1 MTRARA
7 TTALVLTTLAA
18 GALPATSTAAPVKG
32 LQDADMAF
40 NHPQLQD
47 EFLLRATEAKVRL
60 TRFNPRWDGRSR
72 VPDAGQI
79 AQLKAF
85 AAKAVA
91 TGSSIKDVEIAPYI
105 PGGES
110 FNPRR
115 TRKGPTA
122 GSKISRSA
130 YRAWLDALTK
140 ELKDLPLRK
149 FYTAINEPNWYSA
162 IPRRGGATMYR
173 NLHNDAYRIVKK
185 NDPKA
190 KVLFGE
196 LAPFA
201 RKASKNYP
209 VGRATDPGDFVRE
222 VLGLDSKWRAKRGTK
237 RSKFTI
243 KADGVALHTYD
254 FKANPSKRLKDRDK
268 WTQANLSYAKSDL
281 RKAARTKRISSSAVK
296 RIYLTEFAYKTR
308 NAPAADRLS
317 ESRAASY
324 LKSAWKIAKK
334 QGVRSFLWYQLR
346 DPQNDA
352 ETWQSGLLPRE
363 GDGGRLWTTFRGLK

>member
-7 TTALVLTTLAA
+7 TTVLVLTTLAA
-18 GALPATSTAAPVKG
+18 GVVPATAGAAPSKG

-40 NHPQLQD
+40 KHPQLQN
-47 EFLLRATEAKVRL
+47 ELLLRATEAKVRM
-60 TRFNPRWDGRSR
+60 TRFNPRWDGQSR

-91 TGSSIKDVEIAPYI
+91 TGSSIKEVEIAPYI

-122 GSKISRSA
+122 GSKISRTA
-130 YRAWLDALTK
+130 YRVWLDALTK
-140 ELKDLPLRK
+140 ELADLPLK
-149 FYTAINEPNWYSA
+149 KYYTAINEPNWYSA

-185 NDPKA
+185 NDPQA

-209 VGRATDPGDFVRE
+209 VGRASDPGDFVRE
-222 VLGLDSKWRAKRGTK
+222 VLGLRSNWKAKGSRK
-237 RSKFTI
+237 RYTI

-254 FKANPSKRLKDRDK
+254 FKANPNKRLKDRDK
-268 WTQANLSYAKSDL
+268 WTQANLAYAKSDL
-281 RKAARTKRISSSAVK
+281 RKAAKTKRIPSAAVK

-308 NAPAADRLS
+308 NAPKADKLS
-317 ESRAASY
+317 ESRASTY
-324 LKSAWKIAKK
+324 LRRAWTIAKK
-334 QGVRSFLWYQLR
+334 QKARSFLWYQLR
-346 DPQNDA
+346 DPQSTE

-363 GDGGRLWTTFRGLK
+363 GDGGRLWRTFRGLK